1 VTTRY
6 WDCCRQAGSNYGG
19 SMTCDNNNNSIASNS
34 NSACSGGN
42 GFTCWDMVPWEVS
55 CTVSYAYAAMSTSN
69 FNSYHGKCFQLDFYN
84 SGLNGKSLI
93 VQVTNDG
100 GDVANNQ
107 FDILIPG
114 GGVGQFNACSN
125 QWGVS
130 NSSLGAQYGGF
141 LTQCGGAATDASCV
155 TSMCQAAFGSKSEL
169 MAGCSWFT
177 GWFATANNPPVNYAE
192 VACPSALTSKS
203 GIN

>member
-1 VTTRY
+1 
-6 WDCCRQAGSNYGG
+6 
-19 SMTCDNNNNSIASNS
+19 MTCDNNNNSIASNS